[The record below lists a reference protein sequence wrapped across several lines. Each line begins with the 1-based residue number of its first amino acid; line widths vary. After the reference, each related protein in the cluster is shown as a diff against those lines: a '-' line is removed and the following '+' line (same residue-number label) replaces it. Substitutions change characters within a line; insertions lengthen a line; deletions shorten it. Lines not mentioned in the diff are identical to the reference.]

1 MSVHKALTKHV
12 EKINSRVVHF
22 QQLDA
27 KREAY
32 IEEALQQYLNGEEFT
47 VAKINAI
54 TEEMNE
60 LAKQGV
66 VPTRK
71 IVTKEMVQEYAETLK

>member
-1 MSVHKALTKHV
+1 MSVHKDLTKHV
-12 EKINSRVVHF
+12 EKINSRVVYF

-32 IEEALQQYLNGEEFT
+32 IEEVVQKCLNGEEFT
-47 VAKINAI
+47 VTKINAI
-54 TEEMNE
+54 TEEMNQ
-60 LAKQGV
+60 LARQGV

-71 IVTKEMVQEYAETLK
+71 IVTKEMVQEYAAKLK

>member
-12 EKINSRVVHF
+12 EKINSRVVYF

-27 KREAY
+27 KRETY
-32 IEEALQQYLNGEEFT
+32 IEEALQKCLNGEAFT
-47 VAKINAI
+47 VAPINAI